1 MFRSAFLILSGNAF
15 ASLLLLV
22 RSVVIAHL
30 ITVSDFG
37 IASTFA
43 LALSIIEMVSA
54 LGVQQQIVQHADGD
68 EPHFQNTLHGVQG
81 VRAIINSLLLF
92 SLAGPIA
99 GFFNVPEVAWAYRV
113 MALVPLMT
121 GFVHLDPHRM
131 NRRMEY
137 RQTLASSVLSA
148 LVSVLMIW
156 PLSHFYTDYRL
167 MLYIVVIQSMTA
179 FVLSHVLAERPYRW
193 AFDREVIKESLR
205 FGWPVILGAILL
217 FLVFNGERLIIGRE
231 LGMGALAVFSMAFS
245 LVLTPTLVLEGS
257 AQSFFL
263 PQLSS
268 AREDGERFAHLAM
281 ATLQC
286 FLLLGA
292 VTLLGV
298 ALLGGPV
305 IHLLLGP
312 KYAAA
317 LPILTWL
324 AILQGIRVTKS
335 GSSAITLAHGF
346 TATNLI
352 ASLMRVALLPVAW
365 YVTTIG
371 GSLLEVIWI
380 GCVGEIV
387 GFVASLLMA
396 RHRLKLPM
404 RPLMPTLVTTILMFG
419 VGILHAQGQ
428 SMPDLPHL
436 SPWLTAAGLVVLF
449 ALVILAARDLRLYVR
464 NRSLMIEG

>member
-1 MFRSAFLILSGNAF
+1 MLRSALFILSGNTL

-30 ITVSDFG
+30 ISVSDFG

-68 EPHFQNTLHGVQG
+68 APHFQNTLQGVQG
-81 VRAIINSLLLF
+81 IRAIINAALLF
-92 SLAGPIA
+92 ALAGPIA
-99 GFFNVPEVAWAYRV
+99 GFFNVPEAAWAYRV
-113 MALVPLMT
+113 MALVPLLT
-121 GFVHLDPHRM
+121 GLTHLDPHRM
-131 NRRMEY
+131 NRRMQY
-137 RQTLASSVLSA
+137 RQTVAIAVLSA
-148 LVSVLMIW
+148 LVSVVMIW
-156 PLSHFYTDYRL
+156 PLSRFFTDYSL
-167 MLYIVVIQSMTA
+167 MLYVVVVQSLTG
-179 FVLSHVLAERPYRW
+179 FVLSHLMAERPYRW
-193 AFDREVIKESLR
+193 AFDPAVIKESLR

-231 LGMGALAVFSMAFS
+231 LGMGPLAVFSMAFS

-263 PQLSS
+263 PQLSA
-268 AREDGERFAHLAM
+268 ARDDRARFEHLAM

-298 ALLGGPV
+298 GLLGGPV
-305 IHLLLGP
+305 VHLLLGP

-335 GSSAITLAHGF
+335 GSSAITLALGHSETGMVS
-346 TATNLI
+346 
-352 ASLMRVALLPVAW
+352 SLMRVALMPLAW

-371 GSLLEVIWI
+371 GNLLEVIWI
-380 GCVGEIV
+380 GCLGEIV
-387 GFVASLLMA
+387 GFVASLMLA
-396 RHRLKLPM
+396 RHRLKLGLGPM
-404 RPLMPTLVTTILMFG
+404 WPTLGVMILMFG
-419 VGILHAQGQ
+419 VGALHAQGQ

-436 SPWLTAAGLVVLF
+436 SPWLTGAGL
-449 ALVILAARDLRLYVR
+449 ILLAGLAILSSRDLRAYIR
-464 NRSLMIEG
+464 NRRLMVEG